1 MAVDIKQLRIGSHV
15 EVNGVRA
22 RVETFRNVRLSI
34 CDAPHAIFTSIVDGE
49 KRECGCFLDGEVNG
63 VRRKVLGLGCGRVSS
78 LPHPVNTEVNPIPI
92 TPELLVELGFELTGD
107 WGEYKIY
114 SKKNVAVRLVG
125 ERVYVKV
132 EPNLG
137 ALYDIKYLHELENF
151 IYLTLGKEL
160 IEE

>member
-49 KRECGCFLDGEVNG
+49 KRECGCFLDGDA
-63 VRRKVLGLGCGRVSS
+63 
-78 LPHPVNTEVNPIPI
+78 VNPIPI